1 MKQFNFSYLP
11 AFRLVLILSLTVSI
25 ASCSNSDKS
34 RQKKP
39 NILFLMLDTLR
50 ADHLSGYGYERET
63 TPILDAFAKENLKA
77 AFAMTAAPWTPAS
90 VASMLTGLY
99 PSSHGM
105 MPPNN
110 RDLALQGTA
119 RLSQDLKLLP
129 EILKEAGYTTAGVSP
144 NPWITKQFGY
154 AQGFDQFHFISREP
168 ANKITESGREIL
180 EGWEKT
186 SLKDPFFLYLHFLDP
201 HDPYEPPSDYASKFQ
216 GSLSKSPFTY
226 SDEMQNLINLYDAEI
241 AFLDQELGKFFE
253 YLKQKKLY
261 DDLVIVIVSDHG
273 EQFMEHGDKAHGFKL
288 FNEEVHIPLLLKTG
302 RKNDQGRIINET
314 VSTIDIMPTILDRV
328 GLQKPE
334 NIPGVSLL
342 DENAL
347 KSRRGVMSE
356 IRKKYDMKSITDLPG
371 NRLIMD
377 VEFDSEN
384 PDPKKSLEN
393 WVAPRILGL
402 FSAKQEYACMQPV
415 QNKGLEAKLR
425 GAFSEIHTSAL
436 KTLVSQTTPGEKIKD
451 ETLEQLKSLGYLQ

>member
-1 MKQFNFSYLP
+1 MKRFNFNYLS
-11 AFRLVLILSLTVSI
+11 AFRFVLILSLTASL
-25 ASCSNSDKS
+25 ASCSNSDKAL
-34 RQKKP
+34 QKKP

-50 ADHLSGYGYERET
+50 ADHLSGYGYERQT
-63 TPILDAFAKENLKA
+63 SPVLDAFARENLKA

-110 RDLALQGTA
+110 RDVALQDST
-119 RLSQDLKLLP
+119 RLSQDLHTLP
-129 EILKEAGYTTAGVSP
+129 EILKSAGYVTAGVSP
-144 NPWITKQFGY
+144 NPWINKPFGY
-154 AQGFDQFHFISREP
+154 AQGFDDFYFIAREP
-168 ANKITESGREIL
+168 ANKITESGREII
-180 EGWEKT
+180 EHWQKGA
-186 SLKDPFFLYLHFLDP
+186 LKDPFFLYLHFLDP
-201 HDPYEPPSDYASKFQ
+201 HDPYEPPADYASKFQ
-216 GSLSKSPFTY
+216 GSLSKSPFSY
-226 SDEMQNLINLYDAEI
+226 SEEMQNLINLYDAEI
-241 AFLDQELGKFFE
+241 SFLDTELGKFFE

-261 DDLVIVIVSDHG
+261 DDLVIVVVSDHG
-273 EQFMEHGDKAHGFKL
+273 EQFMEHGGVRHGNKL
-288 FNEEVHIPLLLKTG
+288 FNEEVHIPLILKTG
-302 RKNDQGRIINET
+302 RKNDQGRVINET

-347 KSRRGVMSE
+347 KGRRGVMSE

-377 VEFDSEN
+377 VEFDEKN

-393 WVAPRILGL
+393 WVAPRVVGL
-402 FSAKQEYACMQPV
+402 FSAKQEYACTQPV

-425 GAFSEIHTSAL
+425 GAFSEVHTSAL
-436 KTLVSQTTPGEKIKD
+436 KALVSQSTTSEKIKD

>member
-1 MKQFNFSYLP
+1 M
-11 AFRLVLILSLTVSI
+11 
-25 ASCSNSDKS
+25 
-34 RQKKP
+34 
-39 NILFLMLDTLR
+39 
-50 ADHLSGYGYERET
+50 
-63 TPILDAFAKENLKA
+63 
-77 AFAMTAAPWTPAS
+77 
-90 VASMLTGLY
+90 
-99 PSSHGM
+99 
-105 MPPNN
+105 
-110 RDLALQGTA
+110 
-119 RLSQDLKLLP
+119 
-129 EILKEAGYTTAGVSP
+129 
-144 NPWITKQFGY
+144 
-154 AQGFDQFHFISREP
+154 
-168 ANKITESGREIL
+168 
-180 EGWEKT
+180 
-186 SLKDPFFLYLHFLDP
+186 
-201 HDPYEPPSDYASKFQ
+201 
-216 GSLSKSPFTY
+216 
-226 SDEMQNLINLYDAEI
+226 
-241 AFLDQELGKFFE
+241 
-253 YLKQKKLY
+253 
-261 DDLVIVIVSDHG
+261 VIVIVSDHG

-347 KSRRGVMSE
+347 KSRRVVMSE